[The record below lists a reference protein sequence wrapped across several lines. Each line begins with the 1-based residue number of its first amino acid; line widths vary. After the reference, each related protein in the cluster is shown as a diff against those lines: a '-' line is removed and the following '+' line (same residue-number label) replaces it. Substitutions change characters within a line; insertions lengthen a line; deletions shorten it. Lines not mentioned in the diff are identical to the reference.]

1 MHHLLFYPLLENQI
15 TIVFWL
21 NLNVTMFFDVDSDH
35 FPVLA
40 TLKLKLK

>member
-21 NLNVTMFFDVDSDH
+21 NLNVTMH
-35 FPVLA
+35 
-40 TLKLKLK
+40 TLKWNRELSQNRIYLNKF